1 MAQTVRSRTVANPG
15 RRRSRAARKLSRK
28 QIKFFGTPA
37 QKAALRRNRP
47 KAKHRR
53 ASRRRAASNP
63 GEIIGYTLATN
74 PAKKRG
80 KSKMA
85 KKQRRRRASSARV
98 HRRRRPRAM
107 QSNPHHR
114 RRSRPRTNPRRRRR
128 TVHHRRGN
136 PGMTGGIGGLVTN
149 AVFVIA
155 GALGSKLLTQMVL
168 GANNT
173 GFVGYGGNAAAGA
186 VLWFLADKVLKNRA
200 AAHGILAGTAVQIV
214 LRLINDYTPFGQYVA
229 NLGMG
234 DYQAQAFVTPQI
246 LRDPYN
252 SAAIKIPGAWLPPPA
267 LPPATAMPAAAGVHA
282 GMGGDLYG
290 GRSELYG

>member
-1 MAQTVRSRTVANPG
+1 
-15 RRRSRAARKLSRK
+15 
-28 QIKFFGTPA
+28 
-37 QKAALRRNRP
+37 
-47 KAKHRR
+47 
-53 ASRRRAASNP
+53 
-63 GEIIGYTLATN
+63 
-74 PAKKRG
+74 
-80 KSKMA
+80 MA
-85 KKQRRRRASSARV
+85 KRKTRRRRASTARV

-107 QSNPHHR
+107 QMNPHHR
-114 RRSRPRTNPRRRRR
+114 RRSRPRTNPGRRRARR
-128 TVHHRRGN
+128 RVAHRRN
-136 PGMTGGIGGLVTN
+136 PSGMAGGLGGLVTN

-168 GANNT
+168 GTNNT

-200 AAHGILAGTAVQIV
+200 AANGVLAGTAVQIV

-252 SAAIKIPGAWLPPPA
+252 SAAIKIPGAWMPAPPA
-267 LPPATAMPAAAGVHA
+267 VTMPAASGVR
-282 GMGGDLYG
+282 GMGSSGDLYG